1 MNYKY
6 PPIYKYILLLI
17 LFTTFLKYYKVIT
30 KENYLLV
37 VSIFVY
43 MVFVFDYMLI
53 DNHPNL
59 FDDKINNKKEKTK
72 KNTKIYVKKKDYK
85 KPKDYKKIK
94 VIDDTKK
101 SNIHID
107 HFTDSDK
114 DSKDSKNDKHGK
126 HRKDNKYN
134 KYNKYNKDNED
145 NEDIEMYNLDKELE
159 EFSNCLNN
167 KENLDK
173 NIEENFEENLTDEI
187 QKELDRLDL

>member
-59 FDDKINNKKEKTK
+59 FDDKIDIDIDNKKEEMHKT
-72 KNTKIYVKKKDYK
+72 TKIFVKKKKEYK
-85 KPKDYKKIK
+85 KRKVIDNNKIKVYDDKKIK
-94 VIDDTKK
+94 VINDNNNNND
-101 SNIHID
+101 NIC
-107 HFTDSDK
+107 
-114 DSKDSKNDKHGK
+114 
-126 HRKDNKYN
+126 
-134 KYNKYNKDNED
+134 NED
-145 NEDIEMYNLDKELE
+145 KEMYDLDKELDE
-159 EFSNCLNN
+159 YNKSLNN
-167 KENLDK
+167 NV
-173 NIEENFEENLTDEI
+173 NINDNLTDEI
-187 QKELDRLDL
+187 QRELDELNL